1 MTKLEMTL
9 KYLQKNCRTQRTTSS
24 IDVITVYF
32 CLEFKKHVMTL
43 SKFTTQY
50 NSKNTIILLEGKR
63 NVLDLDKEKLIQL
76 GNLLATH
83 LPLATFRSGNAVG
96 ADFYFSQGVLQVAP
110 ERLQVITPYDNHRQK
125 ANNAYKTISLDDID
139 LANEPEVVYQSKNN
153 KKTKSLIDKYVD
165 GAKDRFAIKAAYIIR
180 DTVKVT
186 GTNSGIPPVNFAFFY
201 DDEQNPKTGGTG
213 HTMAI
218 CDINNVPYLT
228 QSVWVKWI

>member
-1 MTKLEMTL
+1 MTL
-9 KYLQKNCRTQRTTSS
+9 A
-24 IDVITVYF
+24 
-32 CLEFKKHVMTL
+32 E
-43 SKFTTQY
+43 FTTQF
-50 NSKNTIILLEGKR
+50 NSKNSIILLEGKR
-63 NVLDLDKEKLIQL
+63 NVLELDKEKLIQL

-83 LPLATFRSGNAVG
+83 LPLATFRSGNAAG
-96 ADFYFSQGVLQVAP
+96 ADFYFSQGVLQIAP

-125 ANNAYKTISLDDID
+125 TNNAYETISLDEID

-153 KKTKSLIDKYVD
+153 NKTKSLIDKYVA

-186 GTNSGIPPVNFAFFY
+186 GTKSGIPAVNFAFFY

-213 HTMAI
+213 HTMRI

-228 QSVWVKWI
+228 QFDWAKWI

>member
-1 MTKLEMTL
+1 MTSTEFFAKYNQENTL
-9 KYLQKNCRTQRTTSS
+9 
-24 IDVITVYF
+24 
-32 CLEFKKHVMTL
+32 
-43 SKFTTQY
+43 
-50 NSKNTIILLEGKR
+50 ILLEGKR
-63 NVLDLDKEKLIQL
+63 NVLEADKEKLIQF
-76 GNLLATH
+76 GRFLATN
-83 LPLATFRSGNAVG
+83 LPNAKFRSGNADG
-96 ADFYFSQGVLQVAP
+96 ADLYFSQGVLQIAP

-125 ANNAYKTISLDDID
+125 TNNAYETISLDEID

-153 KKTKSLIDKYVD
+153 KKTKSLIDKYVA

-213 HTMAI
+213 HTMGI

-228 QSVWVKWI
+228 QWDWNKWIQKTE

>member
-1 MTKLEMTL
+1 MTL
-9 KYLQKNCRTQRTTSS
+9 A
-24 IDVITVYF
+24 
-32 CLEFKKHVMTL
+32 E
-43 SKFTTQY
+43 FTTQF
-50 NSKNTIILLEGKR
+50 NSKNSIILLEGKR
-63 NVLDLDKEKLIQL
+63 NVLELEKEKLIQL

-83 LPLATFRSGNAVG
+83 LPLATFRSGNAAG
-96 ADFYFSQGVLQVAP
+96 ADFYFSQGVLQIAP

-125 ANNAYKTISLDDID
+125 TNNAYETISLDEID

-153 KKTKSLIDKYVD
+153 NKTKSLIDKYVA

-186 GTNSGIPPVNFAFFY
+186 GTKSGIPAVNFAFFY

-213 HTMAI
+213 HTMRI

-228 QSVWVKWI
+228 QFDWAKWI